1 MKRLLKSPAVQWLLA
16 LIISLWLRVV
26 YLTSRKTKIIAPAAE
41 AAMRG
46 EEPGIFCFWHGRMI
60 LHPFI
65 KPPGRAMRV
74 LISHHRDGALIT
86 AVMRFFDIGTVRGS
100 SRKGGDQALREL
112 FTVLANGDNI
122 SITPDGPKGPAYIA
136 QHGAA
141 YAAQKTGL
149 KVIPLCF
156 SSSRA
161 RRFKS
166 WDKFLLPRLFGHVV
180 FVVGQPLSFAP
191 EEPIET
197 ASERLTQAMNAVMQE
212 ADQKAGRI

>member
-1 MKRLLKSPAVQWLLA
+1 MKGLLKSPAVQWLLA
-16 LIISLWLRVV
+16 LIISLWLRIV
-26 YLTSRKTKIIAPAAE
+26 YLSSRKTKIIAPSAMAI
-41 AAMRG
+41 MRG

-60 LHPFI
+60 MHPFV

-141 YAAQKTGL
+141 YTAQKTGL

-166 WDKFLLPRLFGHVV
+166 WDGFFLPRLFGHVV
-180 FVVGQPLSFAP
+180 FVVGEPLAFAP

-197 ASERLTQAMNAVMQE
+197 ASERLTQVMNAVMHE
-212 ADQKAGRI
+212 ADRKAGLV